1 MMLIHASSVFF
12 SELLRYRRNLLESV
26 IAPIVTALLY
36 ELVFGWAETSATGHG
51 AAFVFPGI
59 LFLLTASEAFNST
72 SYGIFLPRFSGA
84 IYEIVSSPASIGEV
98 MAGFLLAALVRV
110 IAIAGGFLLVSGMCF
125 GLGIVH
131 PLGLFLAVIVST
143 LIFGMVGLIVGILA
157 REFEQIPIFPAFV
170 IMPLVFMG
178 GTFIDVAKMPG
189 LWPDILAFNP
199 LAAFVT
205 IFRFLSVGTS
215 TGSEAPGVDELLAIC
230 GVLLASLSVLIQLLR
245 TNRHRR
251 TFSN

>member
-1 MMLIHASSVFF
+1 MPVLSISPSCCATEETCS
-12 SELLRYRRNLLESV
+12 ESV
-26 IAPIVTALLY
+26 VAPIVIALLY
-36 ELVFGWAETSATGHG
+36 ELVFGWAETSAKGHG

-98 MAGFLLAALVRV
+98 MSGFLLAALTRV
-110 IAIAGGFLLVSGMCF
+110 VAIAGGFLLVSCMCF

-131 PLGLFLAVIVST
+131 PLGLFLAVVVST

-178 GTFIDVAKMPG
+178 GTFIDIAEMPG

-199 LAAFVT
+199 LAAFVKVY
-205 IFRFLSVGTS
+205 RFLSNGTT
-215 TGSEAPGVDELLAIC
+215 TGNAAPGSGEVLAIC
-230 GVLLASLSVLIQLLR
+230 GVLLAALIILARLLR